1 MLLWDT
7 VEFAHVT
14 LGLVP
19 EALNAIDVIVAI
31 SEKLGMVDPKVVKV
45 QHIQHIIAS
54 PAVGVN
60 DAIRDHLA
68 LYDRH
73 QRGRI
78 RVWDNL
84 HVNLSAPFNKPITGI
99 LPAAPRPR
107 LPFLLPPK

>member
-1 MLLWDT
+1 M
-7 VEFAHVT
+7 T

-19 EALNAIDVIVAI
+19 EVLNAIDVIVAI
-31 SEKLGMVDPKVVKV
+31 SEKLGIVDPKVLKV

-68 LYDRH
+68 LYDRN
-73 QRGRI
+73 QRGRH

-84 HVNLSAPFNKPITGI
+84 RVNLSATFE
-99 LPAAPRPR
+99 
-107 LPFLLPPK
+107 